1 VEVNQ
6 RALIDKVLARYSGEF
21 TVFRELLQNADD
33 AGATAVQ
40 IMFETTQFLNRRK
53 AAATEGANED
63 SRRPGATMLPR
74 TSRDGND
81 TSAEAGSSSSVDRPL
96 PALKDIVIGQWTFKN
111 NGTIFR
117 EEDWNRLKK
126 IGGYSILVVMS
137 DYTLRFL
144 IDLCL
149 PAEGNPDEQKI
160 GAFGV
165 GFYSLFSVTEEPFV
179 TSGTN
184 WMGFYWKDGKDQV
197 STRLSA

>member
-40 IMFETTQFLNRRK
+40 IMFETTQFLNRRQT
-53 AAATEGANED
+53 AATTEGINQGSAQPEAP
-63 SRRPGATMLPR
+63 RLPR

-81 TSAEAGSSSSVDRPL
+81 TSNEAGSSSSVDRPL
-96 PALKDIVIGQWTFKN
+96 PALNDVVIGQWTFKN

-126 IGGYSILVVMS
+126 IGVYSILV
-137 DYTLRFL
+137 RFH
-144 IDLCL
+144 
-149 PAEGNPDEQKI
+149 
-160 GAFGV
+160 
-165 GFYSLFSVTEEPFV
+165 T
-179 TSGTN
+179 
-184 WMGFYWKDGKDQV
+184 
-197 STRLSA
+197 TRPSS